1 MSTLI
6 TPAELALELGTD
18 ARTTRKF
25 LRSITPRDEQ
35 PGEGR
40 RAGAIKGDEDEH
52 RLAQE
57 SASPNSPPH
66 RRPPAPLATPR
77 PPPRPDDDADAE
89 MIDDDALE
97 PTDAELAAIESD
109 D

>member
-35 PGEGR
+35 PGKGSR
-40 RAGAIKGDEDEH
+40 WGIKGTKTNIASLKKRFAEFAA
-52 RLAQE
+52 AQE
-57 SASPNSPPH
+57 AA
-66 RRPPAPLATPR
+66 RAARDAKAAAPA
-77 PPPRPDDDADAE
+77 DDDADAE